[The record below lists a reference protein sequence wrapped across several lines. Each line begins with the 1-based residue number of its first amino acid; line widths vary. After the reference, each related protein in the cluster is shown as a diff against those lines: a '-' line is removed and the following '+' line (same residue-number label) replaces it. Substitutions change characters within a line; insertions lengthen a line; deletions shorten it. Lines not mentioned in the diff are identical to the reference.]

1 MGEISEIQ
9 SSRILSSGSFWSA
22 VSRQNDEKWDRT
34 IERLGTITKTFN
46 SANSADFGIC
56 NSFWPKVSN
65 SSNDEWDKIINRL
78 NAITSYRLNFF
89 RNVDAFWCRVLKPDE
104 EWEKM
109 MENVR
114 EIRLQNF
121 ISQGFFWTH
130 STLDYSGFFA
140 YITSIRQKPLVHIT
154 RRDLD
159 IYIKKN
165 TKNTEWWN
173 AN

>member
-1 MGEISEIQ
+1 A
-9 SSRILSSGSFWSA
+9 LGSFWSA
-22 VSRQNDEKWDRT
+22 VSSQDDEQWKTT
-34 IERLGTITKTFN
+34 IERLVTITKTFKVTITKTFN
-46 SANSADFGIC
+46 SADFGIC
-56 NSFWPKVSN
+56 GSFWSKVSD
-65 SSNDEWDKIINRL
+65 SSNEEWDKIINRL
-78 NAITSYRLNFF
+78 KAITSYHLNFF

-114 EIRLQNF
+114 EIGLQNL

-140 YITSIRQKPLVHIT
+140 YITSIGRNPLYI
-154 RRDLD
+154 RIKDLE
-159 IYIKKN
+159 IYKD
-165 TKNTEWWN
+165 KNTEWWN